1 MAETGAEKT
10 QSATP
15 RRRQQALEQ
24 GNIWQPRELGPAAA
38 VSTAA
43 VVALLAG
50 DALWQGLRG
59 YLADSLDRAGP
70 APDDSLPMVALA
82 VQLPLLLPVVL
93 AVAVAVVT
101 TGLALVTT
109 RHVSLAMLAPKLSRI
124 SPVAGLQRIFSMAG
138 LGGAA
143 TAILKLV
150 TVTGVA
156 LAVIVPLVPALAQIG
171 DADGGLAVIGAGV
184 MRLAAAAALA
194 MLVIAV
200 VDGGISWGLRERKL
214 MMTLE
219 EVKRESREN
228 DGAPEIKA
236 AIKRAQF
243 AAASRRMRT
252 SLADASVV
260 VVNPVHFAV
269 AMRYL
274 PGSDAAPVVL
284 EKGRLE
290 MAHAMIAVAR
300 ELKVPVIRT
309 PRLARALFF
318 TARPGMPVREELFTA
333 VATILAFV
341 MRFDDADTM
350 AAPDVTV
357 PPEFDFD
364 ETGAR
369 RKPGVPLPI

>member
-1 MAETGAEKT
+1 
-10 QSATP
+10 
-15 RRRQQALEQ
+15 
-24 GNIWQPRELGPAAA
+24 
-38 VSTAA
+38 
-43 VVALLAG
+43 
-50 DALWQGLRG
+50 
-59 YLADSLDRAGP
+59 
-70 APDDSLPMVALA
+70 
-82 VQLPLLLPVVL
+82 
-93 AVAVAVVT
+93 VT
-101 TGLALVTT
+101 SV
-109 RHVSLAMLAPKLSRI
+109 
-124 SPVAGLQRIFSMAG
+124 
-138 LGGAA
+138 
-143 TAILKLV
+143 LKLL
-150 TVTGVA
+150 TVAGVA
-156 LAVIVPLVPALAQIG
+156 LAVIAPLLPALAHIG
-171 DADGGLAVIGAGV
+171 DADGGLAVIGGGV
-184 MRLAAAAALA
+184 VRLAAAAALA
-194 MLVIAV
+194 MLVIALA
-200 VDGGISWGLRERKL
+200 DAGISWMLRERKL

-252 SLADASVV
+252 SLAEASVV

-290 MAHAMIAVAR
+290 MAQAMIAVAR
-300 ELKVPVIRT
+300 ELQVPVIRT

-318 TARPGMPVREELFTA
+318 TARPGMAVREELFAA

-341 MRFDDADTM
+341 MRFDDADSM
-350 AAPDVTV
+350 AAPAVFV

-369 RKPGVPLPI
+369 RKPGTPLPI

>member
-1 MAETGAEKT
+1 MAETDAEKT

-38 VSTAA
+38 VATAA
-43 VVALLAG
+43 LAATLAG
-50 DALWQGLRG
+50 PALWQALRG
-59 YLADSLDRAGP
+59 FLGDSLARAAPP
-70 APDDSLPMVALA
+70 ADDALPMVALA
-82 VQLPLLLPVVL
+82 AGVPVLLPVLL

-109 RHVSLAMLAPKLSRI
+109 RHVSIAMLAPKFTRI
-124 SPVAGLQRIFSMAG
+124 NPIAGLGRIFSLTG

-143 TAILKLV
+143 TAVVKLLAV
-150 TVTGVA
+150 AGVA
-156 LAVIVPLVPALAQIG
+156 LAVIAPLVPALAHIG
-171 DADGGLAVIGAGV
+171 DADGGLAVIGGGV
-184 MRLAAAAALA
+184 VRLAASAALA
-194 MLVIAV
+194 MSVIAV
-200 VDGGISWGLRERKL
+200 IDGGISWVLRERKL

-228 DGAPEIKA
+228 DGAPEVKA

-274 PGSDAAPVVL
+274 PGSDAAPVVI

-290 MAHAMIAVAR
+290 IAQAMIAVAR
-300 ELKVPVIRT
+300 ELQVPVVRT

-318 TARPGMPVREELFTA
+318 TARPGMAVREELFGA

-350 AAPDVTV
+350 AAPAVFV

-364 ETGAR
+364 ETGQR
-369 RKPGVPLPI
+369 RKPGTPLPI

>member
-1 MAETGAEKT
+1 MAETDAEKT
-10 QSATP
+10 QSASP

-38 VSTAA
+38 VATAA
-43 VVALLAG
+43 LAAMLAG
-50 DALWQGLRG
+50 PALWQALRG
-59 YLADSLDRAGP
+59 FLADSLVRAGP
-70 APDDSLPMVALA
+70 APDDALPMLALA
-82 VQLPLLLPVVL
+82 MQLPVLLPAAL
-93 AVAVAVVT
+93 AMAVAVVT

-109 RHVSLAMLAPKLSRI
+109 RHVSLAMLAPKLARI
-124 SPVAGLQRIFSMAG
+124 SPVAGLGRIFSMAG

-143 TAILKLV
+143 TAVVKLCAV
-150 TVTGVA
+150 AGVA
-156 LAVIVPLVPALAQIG
+156 LAVIAPLVPALAHIG
-171 DADGGLAVIGAGV
+171 DADGGLAVIGGGV
-184 MRLAAAAALA
+184 VRLAVAAALA

-200 VDGGISWGLRERKL
+200 VDGGISWSLRERKL

-228 DGAPEIKA
+228 DGAPEVKA

-290 MAHAMIAVAR
+290 MAQAMIAVAR
-300 ELKVPVIRT
+300 ELQVPVIRT

-318 TARPGMPVREELFTA
+318 TAQPGMAVREELFAA

-350 AAPDVTV
+350 AAPAVFV

-364 ETGAR
+364 ETGTR
-369 RKPGVPLPI
+369 RKPGAPLPI